1 MAKEESKLVEEVVE
15 NTESTEATQNK
26 DEFNPLAFASDTYGE
41 NEKKEESENV
51 EATETVAETT
61 SETEETETEEKEQ
74 EEQEDGWAW
83 DSNKENEEKK
93 EDEYDWDGSSETK
106 EEAPTKEE
114 SLTWAKVG
122 SELGIEINTREEF
135 LQTLNNYAQ
144 EIQQS
149 QQQAPANSQVSELR
163 SYLNFND
170 RDLVAEE
177 LKADGI
183 EESEIEESLDKLE
196 DSGMM
201 KMKAKSIRRVINNA
215 IDQQTTQAQ
224 QQAQY
229 KEQEVK
235 AAQEKAKKELRGQ
248 IKNMNEFM
256 GGKVTKKQKEEVYR
270 YATSNMM
277 NDIYANHA
285 NVADVAM
292 FMLYRKQ
299 IEKILRS
306 QGLEDGKASI
316 MDSIVS
322 PNLNSGKGKSNHKVK
337 TGKFDPK
344 AFMSE

>member
-15 NTESTEATQNK
+15 TTETTEVK
-26 DEFNPLAFASDTYGE
+26 DEFNPLAFTSDTYGE
-41 NEKKEESENV
+41 TEAKE
-51 EATETVAETT
+51 
-61 SETEETETEEKEQ
+61 ETEEVEEKEEAEKTEEETE

-83 DSNKENEEKK
+83 DAKKETEEQGDSEEEYNWEGEEK
-93 EDEYDWDGSSETK
+93 SPAI
-106 EEAPTKEE
+106 EEAPTPEE
-114 SLTWAKVG
+114 SLTWSKVG
-122 SELGIEINTREEF
+122 KELGIEIDSRDDLIN
-135 LQTLNNYAQ
+135 TLNSYA
-144 EIQQS
+144 EELKK
-149 QQQAPANSQVSELR
+149 QQAPVSNQVAELR
-163 SYLNFND
+163 TYLNYND
-170 RDLVAEE
+170 RDLVTEE

-201 KMKAKSIRRVINNA
+201 KMKAKSIRRVINNS
-215 IDQQTTQAQ
+215 IDQQTQAAKQ
-224 QQAQY
+224 QSENQQRQS
-229 KEQEVK
+229 QEST
-235 AAQEKAKKELRGQ
+235 AKAKKELKNQ

-270 YATSNMM
+270 YATGDMHKE
-277 NDIYANHA
+277 IYANHA

-306 QGLEDGKASI
+306 QGLEDGKAAI

-322 PNLNSGKGKSNHKVK
+322 PSLNTGKSKSNFKVK

>member
-1 MAKEESKLVEEVVE
+1 MAEESKLVDEVVDT
-15 NTESTEATQNK
+15 TESTQAK
-26 DEFNPLAFASDTYGE
+26 GEFNPLAFASDVYGE
-41 NEKKEESENV
+41 PEKKEE
-51 EATETVAETT
+51 
-61 SETEETETEEKEQ
+61 ETEETEEVKEDVEAKESTEESS
-74 EEQEDGWAW
+74 EESSEEEGWAW
-83 DSNKENEEKK
+83 DTESKDGSEDKEEEYNWDGVEEK
-93 EDEYDWDGSSETK
+93 T

-114 SLTWAKVG
+114 ALTWAKVG
-122 SELGIEINTREEF
+122 KELGLEINSRDEF
-135 LQTLNNYAQ
+135 VNTLNAYAQ
-144 EIQQS
+144 QL
-149 QQQAPANSQVSELR
+149 QQQQVPADNQTAQLR
-163 SYLNFND
+163 SYLNFSD

-196 DSGMM
+196 DNGMM

-215 IDQQTTQAQ
+215 IDQQTNQSRQRAQ
-224 QQAQY
+224 QEKQQQKQNA
-229 KEQEVK
+229 
-235 AAQEKAKKELRGQ
+235 EKAKKELRNQ

-270 YATSNMM
+270 YATGDMM
-277 NDIYANHA
+277 KEIYANHA

-306 QGLEDGKASI
+306 QGLEDGKAAI

-322 PNLNSGKGKSNHKVK
+322 PNLNSGKSKSNFKVK